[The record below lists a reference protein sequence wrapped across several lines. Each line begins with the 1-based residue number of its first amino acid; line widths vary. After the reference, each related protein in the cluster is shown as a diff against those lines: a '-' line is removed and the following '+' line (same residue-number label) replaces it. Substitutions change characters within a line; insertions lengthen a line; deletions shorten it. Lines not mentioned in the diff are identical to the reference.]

1 MSRAVSASSAVVRP
15 LSVVIATVLMVVL
28 SIANI
33 VIFLI
38 PGANDDV
45 PTAAIVIGIVLGLV
59 GFPAAVGLWR
69 CRRWAM
75 IATIVI
81 SVLNFLSAV
90 PGVAFGPN
98 TVAIV
103 LSVFGALVSAAT
115 IVLVLTRDARAS
127 YV

>member
-15 LSVVIATVLMVVL
+15 PAVAIATVLMVVL
-28 SIANI
+28 SIANFA
-33 VIFLI
+33 VPLI

-45 PTAAIVIGIVLGLV
+45 PTAAIIVGIILGLV
-59 GFPAAVGLWR
+59 GLPAAYGLWR

-81 SVLNFLSAV
+81 SAVNFLSSV

-103 LSVFGALVSAAT
+103 MSIIAAVVSAAT
-115 IVLVLTRDARAS
+115 IVLVLMRDARAS

>member
-15 LSVVIATVLMVVL
+15 AAVAIATVLMVVL
-28 SIANI
+28 SVANF
-33 VIFLI
+33 VVPLI

-45 PTAAIVIGIVLGLV
+45 PTAAIVVGIILGLV
-59 GFPAAVGLWR
+59 GLPAAYGLWR
-69 CRRWAM
+69 CRKWAM

-81 SVLNFLSAV
+81 AALNFLSAV

-98 TVAIV
+98 TIAIV
-103 LSVFGALVSAAT
+103 VSVIGAVVSAAT